1 MKKKDKKSAPAEHD
15 LKSSAIEQLKLKGIE
30 LEGGDTISGGFIETM
45 DSGLPGFIEVH
56 VDKKT
61 NG

>member
-1 MKKKDKKSAPAEHD
+1 MKKKDKKSADAEKD

-45 DSGLPGFIEVH
+45 DTGNGLPGFIEVH
-56 VDKKT
+56 LDKK
-61 NG
+61 G

>member
-1 MKKKDKKSAPAEHD
+1 MKKKDKKSADAEKD

-45 DSGLPGFIEVH
+45 DTGGLPGFIEVH
-56 VDKKT
+56 IDK
-61 NG
+61 